1 MRHGKKIAHLGRTAS
16 HRKAM
21 MANMASSL
29 IEHKRINTTVAKAKA
44 LKKFVEPLIT
54 KAKSDTTHN
63 RRVVFSALRNKYAVS
78 ELFRDVAE
86 KVADR
91 QGGYTRIIKVG
102 SRMGDNASMALI
114 ELVDFNDVYVSDKP
128 AKKRSR
134 RRGGAKKTEE
144 APVAEVEAATEE
156 VVEENPVKEAEQ
168 ATAATEE
175 ASAPEATDSTED
187 QKEDSSEDNKAD

>member
-78 ELFRDVAE
+78 ELFRNIAE

-91 QGGYTRIIKVG
+91 PGGYTRIIKVG
-102 SRMGDNASMALI
+102 SRLGDNASMAMV
-114 ELVDFNDVYVSDKP
+114 ELVDYNEIYNPK
-128 AKKRSR
+128 AKKKKATR
-134 RRGGAKKTEE
+134 RRGGKKSATVAAPEKAAEAK
-144 APVAEVEAATEE
+144 
-156 VVEENPVKEAEQ
+156 VEESKTQDAENKDEA
-168 ATAATEE
+168 
-175 ASAPEATDSTED
+175 
-187 QKEDSSEDNKAD
+187 